1 MIMLKVTK
9 SQGFT
14 LSLED
19 TFFEN
24 HKGRVKLPPP
34 HPLPPAVL
42 ELRNSESSY
51 HNMT

>member
-24 HKGRVKLPPP
+24 HKGRVKFFIGQGL
-34 HPLPPAVL
+34 LV
-42 ELRNSESSY
+42 ESLLICQS
-51 HNMT
+51 NI